1 MAYDP
6 QRDRRRPRPGAGD
19 PAPIDALLDAVEPD
33 TGDPAPRGAAESS
46 GSAAAAIGGA
56 AEPAAEGSSPARGPE
71 PSRRR
76 TGPVHGADPPP
87 PVSVT
92 PGPADPWSDRQLVR
106 AVVASVILTLVG
118 AIAARW
124 LWQRLRAA
132 RR

>member
-6 QRDRRRPRPGAGD
+6 QSERRRARPGAGD

-33 TGDPAPRGAAESS
+33 ASTAC
-46 GSAAAAIGGA
+46 
-56 AEPAAEGSSPARGPE
+56 AEPAAGDRSPAGGPE

-76 TGPVHGADPPP
+76 TDPAHGADPPP

-106 AVVASVILTLVG
+106 AVVASVVLTLTG
-118 AIAARW
+118 AIATRW

>member
-6 QRDRRRPRPGAGD
+6 QRDRRRPQTTSAAG
-19 PAPIDALLDAVEPD
+19 PAPIDALLNAVKPG
-33 TGDPAPRGAAESS
+33 GDPALVDATEPVD
-46 GSAAAAIGGA
+46 AAAALDD
-56 AEPAAEGSSPARGPE
+56 AETAVTGPG

-76 TGPVHGADPPP
+76 ADPAHGADPPP

-92 PGPADPWSDRQLVR
+92 PGPADPWSDRQLLR
-106 AVVASVILTLVG
+106 AVAVSVILTLTG

>member
-6 QRDRRRPRPGAGD
+6 QSERRRSRPGTSD
-19 PAPIDALLDAVEPD
+19 PAPIDALLDAVEPAD
-33 TGDPAPRGAAESS
+33 AGAVNAPALDD
-46 GSAAAAIGGA
+46 
-56 AEPAAEGSSPARGPE
+56 AEPAAVDRSPACGPE

-76 TGPVHGADPPP
+76 AEPVHGADPPP

-106 AVVASVILTLVG
+106 AVVASVLLTLTG

>member
-6 QRDRRRPRPGAGD
+6 QSERRRARPGAGD
-19 PAPIDALLDAVEPD
+19 SAPIDALLDAVEPD
-33 TGDPAPRGAAESS
+33 ASTAD
-46 GSAAAAIGGA
+46 
-56 AEPAAEGSSPARGPE
+56 AEPGGRSPGGGPE

-76 TGPVHGADPPP
+76 TDPAHGADPPP

-106 AVVASVILTLVG
+106 AVVASVVLTLTG

>member
-6 QRDRRRPRPGAGD
+6 QRDRRRPRPTSAAG

-33 TGDPAPRGAAESS
+33 ADATEPVD
-46 GSAAAAIGGA
+46 A
-56 AEPAAEGSSPARGPE
+56 AEPAAGDRSPGGGPE
-71 PSRRR
+71 TSRRR
-76 TGPVHGADPPP
+76 ADPARGADPPP

-92 PGPADPWSDRQLVR
+92 PGPADPWSDRQLLR
-106 AVVASVILTLVG
+106 AVAVSVILTLTG